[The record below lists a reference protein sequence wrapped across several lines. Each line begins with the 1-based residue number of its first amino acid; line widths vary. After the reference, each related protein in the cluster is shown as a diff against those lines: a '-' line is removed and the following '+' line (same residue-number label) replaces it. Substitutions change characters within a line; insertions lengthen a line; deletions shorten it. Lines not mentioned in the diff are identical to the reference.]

1 MDKRKMRNQK
11 SRSKAPQPQQRR
23 KQKQKPRV
31 VNITAGAPVT
41 GKETLLALKVAA
53 NATTS
58 SYIKTFTLVDASP
71 ILKKYAT
78 IYDSYKIKSVAYRFV
93 TDEASTKSGNVSLGI
108 DYGKPPSSLSRDSVC
123 KLTPHYTGPIKKNSP
138 WVEVSNRF
146 FNPNL
151 VRYVSDTDT
160 NTAPFSLCILL
171 SCEPTGA
178 ERTLGALE
186 IKYSLEM
193 LGLQP

>member
-1 MDKRKMRNQK
+1 MKGTKNQK
-11 SRSKAPQPQQRR
+11 SRIKVQQPPQRR
-23 KQKQKPRV
+23 KTQKPRV
-31 VNITAGAPVT
+31 VNITAGAPVM
-41 GKETLLALKVAA
+41 GKETLLAPKVAA
-53 NATTS
+53 NATS
-58 SYIKTFTLVDASP
+58 AAYIKTFTLSEASP

-78 IYDSYKIKSVAYRFV
+78 IYDTYKIKSVAYRFV

-108 DYGKPPSSLSRDSVC
+108 DYGKPQTTLTRDSVC
-123 KLTPHYTGPIKKNSP
+123 KLTPHYTGPIKKNTP

-151 VRYVSDTDT
+151 VRYVSDTNAD
-160 NTAPFSLCILL
+160 TAPFSLCLL
-171 SCEPTGA
+171 LTCEPSST

-193 LGLQP
+193 LGIQP

>member
-1 MDKRKMRNQK
+1 MKGTKNQK
-11 SRSKAPQPQQRR
+11 SRNKVQQPPQRR
-23 KQKQKPRV
+23 KQQKPRV
-31 VNITAGAPVT
+31 VNITAGAPVV
-41 GKETLLALKVAA
+41 GKETLLAAKVAA
-53 NATTS
+53 NATS
-58 SYIKTFTLVDASP
+58 VAYIKTFTLTDASP

-108 DYGKPPSSLSRDSVC
+108 DYGKAPSSLSRDSVC
-123 KLTPHYTGPIKKNSP
+123 KLTPHYTGPIKKNTP

-160 NTAPFSLCILL
+160 DTAPFSLCLLL
-171 SCEPTGA
+171 SCEASAA

-193 LGLQP
+193 LGIQP

>member
-1 MDKRKMRNQK
+1 MKGTKNQK
-11 SRSKAPQPQQRR
+11 SRNKVQQPPQRR
-23 KQKQKPRV
+23 KQQKPRV
-31 VNITAGAPVT
+31 VNITAGAPVV
-41 GKETLLALKVAA
+41 GKETLLAAKVAA
-53 NATTS
+53 NATS
-58 SYIKTFTLVDASP
+58 VAYIKTFTLTDASP

-108 DYGKPPSSLSRDSVC
+108 DYGKAPTSLSRDSVC
-123 KLTPHYTGPIKKNSP
+123 KLTPHYTGPIKKNTP

-160 NTAPFSLCILL
+160 DTAPFSLCLL
-171 SCEPTGA
+171 LTCEASAT

-193 LGLQP
+193 LGIQP

>member
-1 MDKRKMRNQK
+1 MKGMKNQK
-11 SRSKAPQPQQRR
+11 SRTKVQQPPQRR
-23 KQKQKPRV
+23 KQQKPRA
-31 VNITAGAPVT
+31 VNITAGAPVV
-41 GKETLLALKVAA
+41 GKETLLAPKVAA
-53 NATTS
+53 NATTAA
-58 SYIKTFTLVDASP
+58 YIKTFVLSDASP

-108 DYGKPPSSLSRDSVC
+108 DYGKPPTSLSRDSVC
-123 KLTPHYTGPIKKNSP
+123 KLTPHYTGPIKKNTP
-138 WVEVSNRF
+138 WVEVSNKY

-151 VRYVSDTDT
+151 VRYVSDANTD
-160 NTAPFSLCILL
+160 TAPFSLCLLL
-171 SCEPTGA
+171 SCEASAT

-193 LGLQP
+193 LGIQP

>member
-1 MDKRKMRNQK
+1 MKRTKQQK
-11 SRSKAPQPQQRR
+11 SRKMVQQPPQRR
-23 KQKQKPRV
+23 KQQKPRA
-31 VNITAGAPVT
+31 VNITAGAPVV
-41 GKETLLALKVAA
+41 GKETLLVPKVAA

-58 SYIKTFTLVDASP
+58 AYIKTFTLTDASP

-108 DYGKPPSSLSRDSVC
+108 DYGKAPTSLSRDSVC
-123 KLTPHYTGPIKKNSP
+123 KLTPHYTGPIKKNTP
-138 WVEVSNRF
+138 WVEVSNKY

-151 VRYVSDTDT
+151 VRYVSDTNTD
-160 NTAPFSLCILL
+160 TAPFSLCLL
-171 SCEPTGA
+171 LTCEA
-178 ERTLGALE
+178 SAVERTLGALE

-193 LGLQP
+193 LGIQP